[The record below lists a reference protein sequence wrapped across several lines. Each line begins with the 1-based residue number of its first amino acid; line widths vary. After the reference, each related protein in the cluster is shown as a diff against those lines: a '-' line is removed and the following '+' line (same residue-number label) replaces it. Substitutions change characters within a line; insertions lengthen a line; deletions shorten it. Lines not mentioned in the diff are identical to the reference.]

1 MPQKWM
7 IRSYYIILICVISYY
22 VYFLLFINKEINIL
36 KHENY
41 FKISF
46 SMVVLFGMTIVRT
59 AREYYFSSSWLRI
72 LVATCA
78 ILALTIIF
86 RSAYY
91 NF

>member
-7 IRSYYIILICVISYY
+7 IKSYYIILLCVISYY

-36 KHENY
+36 RHGNY
-41 FKISF
+41 FRIAF
-46 SMVVLFGMTIVRT
+46 LIVVLFGMIIVRA
-59 AREYYFSSSWLRI
+59 AREYYFSSPWLRI

-78 ILALTIIF
+78 ILALIIIF